1 MVIPIVTHQEDE
13 HYHLV
18 TDGMIN
24 IKDIAEELVIIEKPM
39 RAYSEHSDRMLTE
52 GNGWE
57 VIDEDQLTEVQKSKI
72 VILNKEKSIQGFKNY
87 NNYTIKIDSS

>member
-1 MVIPIVTHQEDE
+1 
-13 HYHLV
+13 
-18 TDGMIN
+18 
-24 IKDIAEELVIIEKPM
+24 M
-39 RAYSEHSDRMLTE
+39 RAYSEHSDQMLTE

-87 NNYTIKIDSS
+87 NNYTIKINSS